1 VILCLGDSGETN
13 GGFKKGILIM
23 PNKAMPWH
31 QLVCIYSII
40 ASFTIGVALGFFFQ
54 GLTLVLPFAGLE
66 VVALGV
72 VLYISAWRG
81 GVKEVISVTGD
92 KIRIEIGHDSP
103 EQCYELKRVWA
114 QVVLERP
121 WNNWYPSRLFIRSH
135 GRQVEI
141 GRFLN
146 EAERQGLAKEL
157 QKVIK
162 Y

>member
-1 VILCLGDSGETN
+1 MITCLGDSGGT
-13 GGFKKGILIM
+13 KKGFVVM

-31 QLVCIYSII
+31 QLIWVYSVM
-40 ASFTIGVALGFFFQ
+40 ASFTIGIALGFFSQ

-66 VVALGV
+66 VLALGFA
-72 VLYISAWRG
+72 LYISAWRG
-81 GVKEVISVTGD
+81 GVKEVISITED

-103 EQCYELKRVWA
+103 EQRHELKRAWA
-114 QVVLERP
+114 QVVLQRP

-146 EAERQGLAKEL
+146 ESERQGLAKEL
-157 QKVIK
+157 QKLIK
-162 Y
+162 N

>member
-1 VILCLGDSGETN
+1 MITCLGDSGDT
-13 GGFKKGILIM
+13 KKGFVVM

-31 QLVCIYSII
+31 QLIWVYSVM
-40 ASFTIGVALGFFFQ
+40 ASFTIGIALGFFSQ

-66 VVALGV
+66 VVALGAA
-72 VLYISAWRG
+72 LYISAWRG

-103 EQCYELKRVWA
+103 EQRYELNRVWA
-114 QVVLERP
+114 QVVLQCP

-135 GRQVEI
+135 RRQVEI

-146 EAERQGLAKEL
+146 EAERQGLAREL
-157 QKVIK
+157 QELIK
-162 Y
+162 T

>member
-1 VILCLGDSGETN
+1 VITCLGDSGET
-13 GGFKKGILIM
+13 KKGFVVM

-31 QLVCIYSII
+31 QLVWIYSVI

-66 VVALGV
+66 VVALGAA
-72 VLYISAWRG
+72 LYISAWRG

-103 EQCYELKRVWA
+103 EQRHELKRAWA
-114 QVVLERP
+114 QVVLQRP
-121 WNNWYPSRLFIRSH
+121 WNSWYPSRLFIRSH

-146 EAERQGLAKEL
+146 ESERQGLAKEL
-157 QKVIK
+157 QKLIK
-162 Y
+162 N

>member
-1 VILCLGDSGETN
+1 MITYLSDSDETKN
-13 GGFKKGILIM
+13 GFVVM

-31 QLVCIYSII
+31 QLVWLYSVI
-40 ASFTIGVALGFFFQ
+40 ASFTIGVALGFFSQ

-66 VVALGV
+66 VLALGAA
-72 VLYISAWRG
+72 LYISAWRG
-81 GVKEVISVTGD
+81 GVKEVISVTED

-103 EQCYELKRVWA
+103 EQCHELNRVWA
-114 QVVLERP
+114 QVVLQRP

-146 EAERQGLAKEL
+146 ESERQGLAKEL
-157 QKVIK
+157 QKLIK
-162 Y
+162 NK

>member
-1 VILCLGDSGETN
+1 VITCLGDSGETN
-13 GGFKKGILIM
+13 KGFVVM
-23 PNKAMPWH
+23 PNKAMPWN
-31 QLVCIYSII
+31 QLVWIYSII
-40 ASFTIGVALGFFFQ
+40 ASFTIGVALGFFSQ

-66 VVALGV
+66 VVALGAA
-72 VLYISAWRG
+72 LYISAWRG

-103 EQCYELKRVWA
+103 EQCHELKRVWA

-146 EAERQGLAKEL
+146 ESERQGLAKEL
-157 QKVIK
+157 QKLIK
-162 Y
+162 N

>member
-1 VILCLGDSGETN
+1 MIFCLSDSGEAKR
-13 GGFKKGILIM
+13 GFVVM

-31 QLVCIYSII
+31 KLVCIYSII

-114 QVVLERP
+114 QVVLERS
-121 WNNWYPSRLFIRSH
+121 WNNWYPSHLLIRSH
-135 GRQVEI
+135 GEQVEI

-157 QKVIK
+157 QKALK
-162 Y
+162 N

>member
-1 VILCLGDSGETN
+1 
-13 GGFKKGILIM
+13 
-23 PNKAMPWH
+23 MPWH
-31 QLVCIYSII
+31 QLVWIYSAI
-40 ASFTIGVALGFFFQ
+40 ASFTIGVALGFFSQ
-54 GLTLVLPFAGLE
+54 GLTLILPFAGLE

-92 KIRIEIGHDSP
+92 KIRIEIGHDVP
-103 EQCYELKRVWA
+103 EQHHELKRVWA
-114 QVVLERP
+114 QVVLERS

-135 GRQVEI
+135 GQQVEI

-157 QKVIK
+157 QKLIK
-162 Y
+162 N

>member
-1 VILCLGDSGETN
+1 MVLCLGDSGEIN

-81 GVKEVISVTGD
+81 GVKEVINVTGE

-103 EQCYELKRVWA
+103 ERCYELKRVWA
-114 QVVLERP
+114 QVVLQRP

-157 QKVIK
+157 QKIIK
-162 Y
+162 N